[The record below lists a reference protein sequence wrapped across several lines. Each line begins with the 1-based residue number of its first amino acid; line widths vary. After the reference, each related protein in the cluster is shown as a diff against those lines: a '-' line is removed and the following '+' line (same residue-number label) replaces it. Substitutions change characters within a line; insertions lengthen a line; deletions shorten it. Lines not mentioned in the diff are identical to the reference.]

1 MRREVEQHVDTCLV
15 CQQTKYSRQKTPGL
29 LQPLDIPEQP
39 WTELS
44 MDFITQLPKT
54 KGGHDAVAVFVDRL
68 TKMVRLAATTTEVS
82 AEGAADLLVQHVVRH
97 HGLPTSIVS
106 DRDVRFTSKF
116 YRHLTARW
124 GVQLRMSTAYHPQ
137 TDGQTE
143 VMNRVLEDYLRSYTR
158 SSQDQWDELLAMAE
172 FAMNNSKNSSTNETP
187 FYLNYGRHPRSPLA
201 LGVEIRKPMKGY
213 DNPNA
218 RGLAVAISRAQ
229 QPKLGQ
235 NGKPLVEESVPAVI
249 RFDQR
254 IQSALKEARECLQRA
269 QNRQSKHADRHRR
282 DVSFEEGDEVL
293 LLTKNITLKHPG
305 TRKLLPRW
313 IGPFTILGR
322 VGKVAYRLDLPE
334 GMNRIHPVFHVSKLK
349 PYKAS
354 GRVQPPPVPI
364 EIEGELEYEVERIL
378 DKRINKR
385 SRRRDSVEYLVKWL
399 GYGHEHNSWEPAKS
413 VANAQQLVQAFE
425 NGTLSV
431 MRSTVQMNLL

>member
-1 MRREVEQHVDTCLV
+1 
-15 CQQTKYSRQKTPGL
+15 
-29 LQPLDIPEQP
+29 
-39 WTELS
+39 
-44 MDFITQLPKT
+44 
-54 KGGHDAVAVFVDRL
+54 
-68 TKMVRLAATTTEVS
+68 
-82 AEGAADLLVQHVVRH
+82 
-97 HGLPTSIVS
+97 
-106 DRDVRFTSKF
+106 
-116 YRHLTARW
+116 
-124 GVQLRMSTAYHPQ
+124 MSTAYHPQ

-218 RGLAVAISRAQ
+218 CGLGVAISRAQ

-282 DVSFEEGDEVL
+282 DVSFEKGDEVL
-293 LLTKNITLKHPG
+293 LSTKNITLKHPG

-313 IGPFTILGR
+313 IGPFTTLGR

-334 GMNRIHPVFHVSKLK
+334 SMNRIHPVFHVSKLK

-378 DKRINKR
+378 DKRINKQ

-399 GYGHEHNSWEPAKS
+399 GYGHEHNS
-413 VANAQQLVQAFE
+413 
-425 NGTLSV
+425 
-431 MRSTVQMNLL
+431 

>member
-1 MRREVEQHVDTCLV
+1 MAMRQKRKIKQTNRVPEAEDLAVRIQQAYATEPRLAELRQQQDLQSRDGFWVRGTKIFVPRDLRNEICHLAHDHPSAGHFGQAKTLDLVQRYYWWPGMRREIEQYVDTCLV
-15 CQQTKYSRQKTPGL
+15 CQQAKYSRQKTPGL
-29 LQPLDIPEQP
+29 LQPLGIPEQP

-68 TKMVRLAATTTEVS
+68 TKMVRLAATITEVS

-124 GVQLRMSTAYHPQ
+124 GIQLRMSTAYHPQ

-143 VMNRVLEDYLRSYTR
+143 VMNRILEDYLRSYTR

-187 FYLNYGRHPRSPLA
+187 FYLNYGRHPKSPLA

-213 DNPNA
+213 DNANA

-229 QPKLGQ
+229 QPKMGY
-235 NGKPLVEESVPAVI
+235 NGKPLVESVPAVI
-249 RFDQR
+249 RFDNR

-269 QNRQSKHADRHRR
+269 QDRQSKHADRHRR
-282 DVSFEEGDEVL
+282 DVKICYSKKQVIHGPLPPL
-293 LLTKNITLKHPG
+293 L
-305 TRKLLPRW
+305 
-313 IGPFTILGR
+313 
-322 VGKVAYRLDLPE
+322 
-334 GMNRIHPVFHVSKLK
+334 
-349 PYKAS
+349 
-354 GRVQPPPVPI
+354 
-364 EIEGELEYEVERIL
+364 
-378 DKRINKR
+378 
-385 SRRRDSVEYLVKWL
+385 SRCWRDSFPYYK
-399 GYGHEHNSWEPAKS
+399 K
-413 VANAQQLVQAFE
+413 
-425 NGTLSV
+425 
-431 MRSTVQMNLL
+431 MI

>member
-1 MRREVEQHVDTCLV
+1 
-15 CQQTKYSRQKTPGL
+15 
-29 LQPLDIPEQP
+29 
-39 WTELS
+39 
-44 MDFITQLPKT
+44 
-54 KGGHDAVAVFVDRL
+54 
-68 TKMVRLAATTTEVS
+68 
-82 AEGAADLLVQHVVRH
+82 
-97 HGLPTSIVS
+97 
-106 DRDVRFTSKF
+106 
-116 YRHLTARW
+116 
-124 GVQLRMSTAYHPQ
+124 
-137 TDGQTE
+137 
-143 VMNRVLEDYLRSYTR
+143 MNRFLEDYLRSYTK

-218 RGLAVAISRAQ
+218 RGLAVAISIAQ

-269 QNRQSKHADRHRR
+269 QDRQSKHADRHRR
-282 DVSFEEGDEVL
+282 DVSFEKGDEVL
-293 LLTKNITLKHPG
+293 LSTKNITLKHPG

-322 VGKVAYRLDLPE
+322 VGKLACRLDLPE
-334 GMNRIHPVFHVSKLK
+334 SMNRIHPVFHVSKLK

-385 SRRRDSVEYLVKWL
+385 SRRRDSMEYLVKWL
-399 GYGHEHNSWEPAKS
+399 GYGHEHNNWEPAKA

-431 MRSTVQMNLL
+431 MN